1 MYNYLLVMLT
11 LYEGNL
17 KYTLNF
23 ILNLLVIKTIS
34 ICFRDRVYP
43 ININKFRITVNMH
56 IKITKKLFNTFVSK
70 NTIYVTKILQNLI
83 CITN

>member
-1 MYNYLLVMLT
+1 MLT

-34 ICFRDRVYP
+34 IGFRHRVYP

>member
-1 MYNYLLVMLT
+1 MLT

-23 ILNLLVIKTIS
+23 ILNLLVMKTIS

-43 ININKFRITVNMH
+43 ININKFRITANMH

>member
-1 MYNYLLVMLT
+1 MLT

-23 ILNLLVIKTIS
+23 ILNLLVMKTIS
-34 ICFRDRVYP
+34 ICFRDRAYP
-43 ININKFRITVNMH
+43 ININKFRVTANMH